1 MQSGQD
7 QHDDRIVPQVNIVAV
22 FAKPCCLCRKRQ
34 IMKQGFVVL
43 KKEDHKGKEN
53 ADQKHA
59 ARDREAVHFR
69 IPAGIIGK

>member
-7 QHDDRIVPQVNIVAV
+7 QHDDRVVPKVNIVAV
-22 FAKPCCLCRKRQ
+22 FAKPCCLRRKRQ
-34 IMKQGFVVL
+34 IMKQGFVIL

-59 ARDREAVHFR
+59 AEIEKRCISGYQQE
-69 IPAGIIGK
+69 